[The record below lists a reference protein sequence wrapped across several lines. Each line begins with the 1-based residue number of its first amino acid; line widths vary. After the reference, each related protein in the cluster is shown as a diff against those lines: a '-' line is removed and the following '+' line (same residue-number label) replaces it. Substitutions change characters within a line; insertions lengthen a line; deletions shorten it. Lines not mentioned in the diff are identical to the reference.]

1 MRRKTPETAV
11 INARDLTSE
20 MRLCKR
26 PSVLCQVVMPRD
38 ETYGSRD
45 QQRTTAKLTLQS
57 VVAQVTMS
65 SEGTELDDNSV
76 LARGVTRET

>member
-26 PSVLCQVVMPRD
+26 PSVAYYAKRTELIV
-38 ETYGSRD
+38 SRD
-45 QQRTTAKLTLQS
+45 QRRTTAKSTLQS
-57 VVAQVTMS
+57 AVVRVTMP
-65 SEGTELDDNSV
+65 SEGTESDDNTV
-76 LARGVTRET
+76 LARGVTSKT